1 MSTDNKE
8 KSTRFN
14 WIQNRISRKVAAAL
28 FIAIL
33 LVFSTTGFFIHTFT
47 KSMLLDNV
55 EENLATKSDAT
66 AEQVNNM
73 FKEKAT
79 IVRQMVTNQEIAK
92 YLDTADSRDEAL
104 DNDYYD
110 GVSEALDQIVAT
122 DESIAMAWVASDRS
136 NFLIGS
142 NSVLSD
148 PAFDIESRPWY
159 EQVVTEED
167 VYFTEPYMDEVFGE
181 IILSAMTP
189 IKENG
194 TVVGI
199 AAIDI
204 FLDEL
209 PNLMQAFNIGET
221 GYSFLITNDGTIL
234 YHPNESYILEE
245 QIQSLDGDIAE
256 IGNQMLAGENG
267 LKLAQVDNR
276 SEYIGYA
283 PVPTTDWAI
292 GTALPEKEALAG
304 MNNFT
309 FIMILF
315 FSIACLMLLVIVVI
329 LLTRMLRDIPRIT
342 EVMNELGLGN
352 LNVVNIQT
360 NSKDEIGQLVTS
372 TNLMQENMRDVV
384 GKISSMA
391 ATVSNKSEELTQSAN
406 DVKAGSEQ
414 VATTMQDLAHGSE
427 SEANATTDL
436 SSLMSSFSE
445 EAEEAHHN
453 SRQAYDSS
461 NTVLE
466 HTNEGSKLMERSTAQ
481 MEKID
486 QIIYESVQKV
496 NNLDAHSQ
504 KISDLVSVIK
514 DIADQ
519 TNLLALN
526 ASIEAARAG
535 ESGRGFAV
543 VADEVGKLANQ
554 VASSVTGI
562 TEMVQSIQHESGQ
575 VTESLRMGY
584 QEVEQGT
591 EQMETTR
598 NTFEQISNSVTQMV
612 DGIRTISENLSV
624 ISTNSEKMN
633 TSIQEIAAISE
644 ESAAGI
650 EETSA
655 SSQQIS
661 SSMQEVVASS
671 DELAGMAE
679 ELNELVKQFRL

>member
-1 MSTDNKE
+1 MSTNTKE
-8 KSTRFN
+8 KTTRFN
-14 WIQNRISRKVAAAL
+14 WLQKRISRKVAAAL
-28 FIAIL
+28 FVAIL
-33 LVFSTTGFFIHTFT
+33 LVFSTTGFFIHMYT

-55 EENLATKSDAT
+55 EENLATKSGAT
-66 AEQVNNM
+66 ADQVDSM

-79 IVRQMVTNQEIAK
+79 IVRQMVTNQEITK
-92 YLDTADSRDEAL
+92 YLTTADSRDDAL
-104 DNDYYD
+104 DNESYE

-122 DESIAMAWVASDRS
+122 DEAIAMAWVASDRS

-142 NSVLSD
+142 NSVLSE
-148 PAFDIESRPWY
+148 PTFDIESRPWY
-159 EQVVTEED
+159 EQAIAEDD

-181 IILSAMTP
+181 IILSVMTP

-204 FLDEL
+204 FLDDL

-221 GYSFLITNDGTIL
+221 GYSFLITDDGTIL
-234 YHPNESYILEE
+234 YHPNEAYILEE
-245 QIQSLDGDIAE
+245 QIQSLEGDIAE
-256 IGNQMLAGENG
+256 IGNQMLAGESG
-267 LKLAQVDNR
+267 LKLAQIDNQ
-276 SEYIGYA
+276 SEYIGYS
-283 PVPTTDWAI
+283 PVPTTGWAI
-292 GTALPEKEALAG
+292 GSALPEDEALEG
-304 MNNFT
+304 MGNFT
-309 FIMILF
+309 LMMVLF
-315 FSIACLMLLVIVVI
+315 FAFACLILLVVVVL

-352 LNVVNIQT
+352 LNVINIKT
-360 NSKDEIGQLVTS
+360 KSKDEIGQLVAS
-372 TNLMQENMRDVV
+372 TNLMQERMRAVV
-384 GKISSMA
+384 GKISTMA
-391 ATVSNKSEELTQSAN
+391 ETVSNKSEELTQSAN

-414 VATTMQDLAHGSE
+414 VATTMQDLAYGSE

-445 EAEEAHHN
+445 EAEEAHNN
-453 SRQAYDSS
+453 SRTAYASS

-466 HTNEGSKLMERSTAQ
+466 HTKEGSSLMERSTTQ

-543 VADEVGKLANQ
+543 VADEVGKLASQ

-562 TEMVQSIQHESGQ
+562 TEMVQSIQQESSH

-598 NTFEQISNSVTQMV
+598 NTFAQISSSVTEMV
-612 DGIRTISENLSV
+612 DGIRTISDNLSV

-655 SSQQIS
+655 SSEQIS
-661 SSMQEVVASS
+661 SSMEEVVSSS
-671 DELAGMAE
+671 DELASLAE
-679 ELNELVKQFRL
+679 ELNELIHQFKL